1 MNMGILSEINEWEN
15 SEAVQTLIDCGLA
28 KGMTAMDFGCGVP
41 HYTFPAA
48 RIVGHKGVVYAVD
61 NSNHILEL
69 VKTRAVQEN
78 VSHIQPIKT
87 NEKKIKDFDKP
98 VHFIMY
104 YDCFHA
110 IGEGMNGRIEEN
122 GKLFREFH
130 RILDNNGILSIA
142 VYKEITY
149 VMDYTKE
156 PKEIISPSGKHKFQY
171 QYQRVSFDDA
181 FQHWYKII
189 PLVESCGFS
198 LKNIVKNGGVH
209 FDEIDFKLHLKK
221 NKDIQFSDLERRDI
235 YNFIKV

>member
-1 MNMGILSEINEWEN
+1 MGILSEINEWEN
-15 SEAVQTLIDCGLA
+15 GEAVQTLIDCGLA
-28 KGMTAMDFGCGVP
+28 KGMAVMDFGCGVP

-48 RIVGHKGVVYAVD
+48 KIVGSKGVVYAVD
-61 NSNHILEL
+61 KNNHIIEL
-69 VKTRAVQEN
+69 VKTRADEEN
-78 VSHIQPIKT
+78 ASNIQPIKT
-87 NEKKIKDFDKP
+87 NEKKIKDFDKS

-104 YDCFHA
+104 YDCFHG

-122 GKLFREFH
+122 GKLFREFY
-130 RILDNNGILSIA
+130 RLLDNNGILSIA

-156 PKEIISPSGKHKFQY
+156 PKEIISPSGKRKLQF

-181 FQHWYKII
+181 FQNWYKII

-198 LKNIVKNGGVH
+198 LKSIVKNGGVH

-221 NKDIQFSDLERRDI
+221 NKDIQFSDLEHRDI
-235 YNFIKV
+235 YNFIKI